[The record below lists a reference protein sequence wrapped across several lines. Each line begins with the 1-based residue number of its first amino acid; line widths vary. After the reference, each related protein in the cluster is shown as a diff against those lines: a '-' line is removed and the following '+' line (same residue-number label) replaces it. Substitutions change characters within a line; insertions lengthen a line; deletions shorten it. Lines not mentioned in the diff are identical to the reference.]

1 MGMGGGGG
9 RGEVTSDINVTPMAD
24 VMLVLLIIFMVITPM
39 LQKGV
44 SVELAKTKNPID
56 MKEADRDD
64 AVLVAVTRDGKF
76 YLGQSKVSIDELASK
91 VNDLLATRLEK
102 KVFVKSDLRAKY
114 GDVVQ
119 VVDNIRNAGV
129 DQVGLLTPAFRMLSD
144 RKSTRLNSSH
154 VRISYAV
161 FCLKKK
167 TYTHRPLPA

>member
-1 MGMGGGGG
+1 MAMGSSGG

-39 LQKGV
+39 LQKGQT
-44 SVELAKTKNPID
+44 VELAKTKNPID

-64 AVLVAVTRDGKF
+64 AVLVTVTRDGKL
-76 YLGQSKVSIDELASK
+76 YLGQEKVSVEILATK
-91 VNDLLATRLEK
+91 VNDLLATKLEK

-129 DQVGLLTPAFRMLSD
+129 DQVGLLTE
-144 RKSTRLNSSH
+144 RLDDQ
-154 VRISYAV
+154 VR
-161 FCLKKK
+161 
-167 TYTHRPLPA
+167 R

>member
-1 MGMGGGGG
+1 MAMGGSGG

-44 SVELAKTKNPID
+44 SVELSRTRNPVD

-76 YLGQSKVSIDELASK
+76 YLGHDRVGIDDLAAK

-102 KVFVKSDLRAKY
+102 TVFVKSDFRAKY

-119 VVDNIRNAGV
+119 VVDSIRNAGV
-129 DQVGLLTPAFRMLSD
+129 DKVGLLTE
-144 RKSTRLNSSH
+144 RLDDA
-154 VRISYAV
+154 VR
-161 FCLKKK
+161 
-167 TYTHRPLPA
+167 R

>member
-1 MGMGGGGG
+1 MAMGGSGGG

-39 LQKGV
+39 LQKGQT
-44 SVELAKTKNPID
+44 VELAKTKNPID

-64 AVLVAVTRDGKF
+64 AVLVTVTRDGKL
-76 YLGQSKVSIDELASK
+76 YLGQDKVSVDVLATK
-91 VNDLLATRLEK
+91 VNDLLASRLEK

-129 DQVGLLTPAFRMLSD
+129 DQIGLLTE
-144 RKSTRLNSSH
+144 RLDDQ
-154 VRISYAV
+154 VR
-161 FCLKKK
+161 
-167 TYTHRPLPA
+167 R

>member
-1 MGMGGGGG
+1 MAMGGTSGG

-24 VMLVLLIIFMVITPM
+24 VMLVLLIIFMVVTPM

-44 SVELAKTKNPID
+44 SVEMAKTRNPID

-64 AVLVAVTRDGKF
+64 AVLVVVTRDGKF
-76 YLGQSKVSIDELASK
+76 YLGQNKVNIDELATR

-102 KVFVKSDLRAKY
+102 KVFVRSDLRAKY

-129 DQVGLLTPAFRMLSD
+129 DQIGLLTE
-144 RKSTRLNSSH
+144 RLDDQ
-154 VRISYAV
+154 VR
-161 FCLKKK
+161 
-167 TYTHRPLPA
+167 R

>member
-1 MGMGGGGG
+1 MAMGGTSGG

-44 SVELAKTKNPID
+44 SVEMAKTKNPID

-64 AVLVAVTRDGKF
+64 AVLVVVTRDGKF
-76 YLGQSKVSIDELASK
+76 YLGQNKVNIDELATR

-102 KVFVKSDLRAKY
+102 KVFVRSDLRAKY

-129 DQVGLLTPAFRMLSD
+129 DQIGLLTE
-144 RKSTRLNSSH
+144 RLDDQ
-154 VRISYAV
+154 VR
-161 FCLKKK
+161 
-167 TYTHRPLPA
+167 R